1 MKFYVSFCLQIVL
14 AGGLWASATQQLD
27 PEVLIDKYNSCNK
40 KFQTI
45 YYELETTLQVGS
57 LKYVYSFKHCSDNEK
72 MQWIGGLKCYNEDWT
87 VNQNVG
93 SLMVRIFNEKRGV
106 HLYHY
111 NPELKSNRP
120 PKAVILRGSQRDK
133 AFQDYS
139 ETASHGNPLKGKID
153 GSNYQ
158 SVYEL
163 LKAAPDLKLH
173 NNVTKIIGHDTYL
186 IKADTKYGIVKAWI
200 SPDLDY
206 NCLRWEII
214 KAQNQFYRD
223 GTTTNDRFTKR
234 TDVFTAEKVEQID
247 GQYFVT
253 QAKFNQIVKNGNIVL
268 GNHTYYYNLKNI
280 DFNPDYEAL
289 GAFEIQLPEGTVIR
303 DDDNPEVRYK
313 WIGGQLVTERIQT
326 IPQRTAEVEAPA
338 SKPKRPPAPEDRE
351 LLNVYK
357 SNLTRHIQY
366 LTALESRHITHPGN
380 KKARDYII
388 GELKK
393 YGYSPVT
400 DSFQAE
406 NMTLHNVISDSSDKK
421 KPVILLSAHFDST
434 SSVNGELSSQA
445 PGADDNASG
454 VAALLELARL
464 LKENR
469 IQKNLEFVFFNCEE
483 VGTRGS
489 RHLSDKYRDN
499 HWQIDYMINIDT
511 IGTWKG
517 PLSETC
523 PVNYVTDK
531 NSVGVIEQ
539 LQEQFPYPLRK
550 ARTMWR
556 DDHGNFWNNGYKAIE
571 ITEDGCTEHMHK
583 PTDTAEK
590 LHYDNIAKIVHGLY
604 LVLSQ

>member
-1 MKFYVSFCLQIVL
+1 MKLFVSFCLQVVL
-14 AGGLWASATQQLD
+14 VGGLWASATQQLD

-40 KFQTI
+40 KFETI

-72 MQWIGGLKCYNEDWT
+72 MQWIGGLKCYNEDGT
-87 VNQNVG
+87 VNQNIG

-120 PKAVILRGSQRDK
+120 PRASLFRSSRRDK

-139 ETASHGNPLKGKID
+139 ETASHGGPLKGKID

-158 SVYEL
+158 SIYEL
-163 LKAAPDLKLH
+163 LKGAADLKLH
-173 NNVTKIIGHDTYL
+173 DQVTKIIGYDTYL
-186 IKADTKYGIVKAWI
+186 IEADTKYGIVKAWI

-234 TDVFTAEKVEQID
+234 TDVFIAEKVKQID
-247 GQYFVT
+247 GIYVVT
-253 QAKFNQIVKNGNIVL
+253 QAKLDNKVENGEKVL
-268 GNHTYYYNLKNI
+268 SNSTYHFNLKNI
-280 DFNPDYEAL
+280 DLSPDYEAL
-289 GAFEIQLPEGTVIR
+289 RAFEIQLPEGTVVR
-303 DDDNPEVRYK
+303 DEDNPEVRYQ

-351 LLNVYK
+351 LLNIYK
-357 SNLTRHIQY
+357 NNLTRHIQY

-393 YGYSPVT
+393 YGYSPKT
-400 DSFQAE
+400 DSFQAR

-434 SSVNGELSSQA
+434 SSANGKQSPQA

-469 IQKNLEFVFFNCEE
+469 IQKNFEFVFFNCEE
-483 VGTRGS
+483 VGTLGS

-499 HWQIDYMINIDT
+499 HRQIDYMINIDT

-531 NSVGVIEQ
+531 NSLGVIEQ

-550 ARTMWR
+550 AKTMWR

-590 LHYDNIAKIVHGLY
+590 LHYDNIARIVHGLY
-604 LVLSQ
+604 VVLSQ